1 MIYILSEDLQEAIIG
16 IAYPFTKDSEN
27 NDGVEGDENL
37 VQGSTDRQVWRPT
50 CPRISKFCWS
60 WSGPVPGLEIFLGP
74 VPSWSGI
81 SKIFSVLVESNP
93 RTRTKPLGPAPTGF
107 GSWIPDLVESL
118 RKLIMGKFENE
129 NDEFYKWSRS
139 IHDEV

>member
-1 MIYILSEDLQEAIIG
+1 MINILSEDLQEAIIG

-37 VQGSTDRQVWRPT
+37 VQGSTYRLVRGPT
-50 CPRISKFCWS
+50 
-60 WSGPVPGLEIFLGP
+60 GPNRSEIL
-74 VPSWSGI
+74 
-81 SKIFSVLVESNP
+81 KILLVLVRSNP
-93 RTRTKPLGPAPTGF
+93 RMKTEPLGPEPTGF
-107 GSWIPDLVESL
+107 VPWIPHLVEAL

-139 IHDEV
+139 IHEEV